1 MLKRT
6 LAFIS
11 AVILTM
17 TALCSC
23 GTKKTETT
31 TEAPTAD
38 YAQQPGVYTPEN
50 TTVPVV
56 ESTTAENTTNIE
68 SSGRITV
75 NSGYKEVAMT
85 RDDVIKVYKNA
96 MDNVK
101 KRCPGFTKTET
112 QTVDNVEAGD
122 GALQLANRILNLIS
136 SELLQ
141 STGNNNS
148 LTVSYGDDI
157 SVRESFPLFGED
169 VGCDVTDTSI
179 ITSAVCYVSDKDYK
193 VVITVADHLNP
204 DPDTSEFSKIMTP
217 IATNSI
223 ASGIEEYL
231 VVLDMSSYK
240 FDMNYTGNEIE
251 CRFEKDTGR
260 MTYLSQKM
268 VVNVD
273 IDLNL
278 DLILFKTKGIS
289 ATGTVINKIEY
300 NDFIWEQ

>member
-6 LAFIS
+6 LAIIS
-11 AVILTM
+11 AVVM
-17 TALCSC
+17 AVTAFTSC
-23 GTKKTETT
+23 GTNKNQTT
-31 TEAPTAD
+31 TESPTAD
-38 YAQQPGVYTPEN
+38 YNQQTGAYSPEN
-50 TTVPVV
+50 TTVPVTEV
-56 ESTTAENTTNIE
+56 TTTENTTNIE

-136 SELLQ
+136 TELLQ
-141 STGNNNS
+141 STGNNNQ
-148 LTVSYGDDI
+148 LTVEYGDDI

-169 VGCDVTDTSI
+169 VGCDVADTSI

-204 DPDTSEFSKIMTP
+204 DPETSEFSKIMTP

-223 ASGIEEYL
+223 ANGIEEYL

-251 CRFEKDTGR
+251 CRFDKDNGR

-300 NDFIWEQ
+300 TDFCWS